1 MTIELTKEEFS
12 KKIEN
17 YVKDNNS
24 TYMDATIA
32 ICEKMEIEFTIIS
45 KLLNKPI
52 LEKIQ
57 EEGRSLNLLPKSK
70 KNKLPFAWHARIL
83 RVYYIL

>member
-1 MTIELTKEEFS
+1 MVYDTYMTIELTKEDFS
-12 KKIEN
+12 RKIEN
-17 YVKDNNS
+17 YVILNNCS
-24 TYMDATIA
+24 YIDATIA
-32 ICEKMEIEFTIIS
+32 ICENKEIEFSIIS

-70 KNKLPFAWHARIL
+70 KNKLPFA
-83 RVYYIL
+83 